1 MIQDM
6 KRNIQMRNMGF
17 TSSKLQTVVQPDF
30 QSGCKEYKDLK
41 SDRCIANADIQ
52 SKRIANP
59 LEQDIQM
66 RNMGFTERKQHTNA
80 SETAYLRGGNG
91 ILSSRHLRSLIL
103 LLLTMTLGATEAWGQ
118 FFC

>member
-17 TSSKLQTVVQPDF
+17 TASKQQTVVQPDL

-52 SKRIANP
+52 SKRIANRSNRSHG
-59 LEQDIQM
+59 DV
-66 RNMGFTERKQHTNA
+66 TEIYAH
-80 SETAYLRGGNG
+80 
-91 ILSSRHLRSLIL
+91 RSVECCG
-103 LLLTMTLGATEAWGQ
+103 MQ
-118 FFC
+118 